1 MKTQN
6 SSDLFLNSKNP
17 SAERGRNKS
26 LKPKKMGQS
35 KIKTIQPNGT
45 YDSQNG
51 LMYKFEVE
59 LESGECGEVS
69 AKTENRWNI
78 GDEVE
83 YDITESKWG
92 NKIKLTKPG
101 FNANQSKSNNPEIQ
115 KRIDASWAIGHA
127 INQESD
133 PEKILEAAEFLL
145 SIRNTLISK
154 L

>member
-1 MKTQN
+1 
-6 SSDLFLNSKNP
+6 
-17 SAERGRNKS
+17 
-26 LKPKKMGQS
+26 MGQS

-45 YDSQNG
+45 YESMNG
-51 LMYKFEVE
+51 TMFKFEIQ
-59 LESGECGEVS
+59 LESGDSGEVS
-69 AKTENRWNI
+69 AKSENRWSV

-83 YDITESKWG
+83 FEVTPSKWG
-92 NKIKLTKPG
+92 DKMRLSKPG
-101 FNANQSKSNNPEIQ
+101 FNSNQSKANNPDIQ

-145 SIRNTLISK
+145 SIRSTLISK

>member
-1 MKTQN
+1 MGEIIQTEFLTPKT
-6 SSDLFLNSKNP
+6 
-17 SAERGRNKS
+17 
-26 LKPKKMGQS
+26 KKMGQS

-51 LMYKFEVE
+51 LMYKFEVQ
-59 LESGECGEVS
+59 LESGESGEVS
-69 AKTENRWNI
+69 AKSENRWSV

-83 YDITESKWG
+83 FEVTPSKWG
-92 NKIKLTKPG
+92 DRIKLTKPG
-101 FNANQSKSNNPEIQ
+101 FGQGGQKNSPDIQ

-127 INQESD
+127 ITQESD

>member
-1 MKTQN
+1 MKTRN
-6 SSDLFLNSKNP
+6 SIASSLNSKNP

-51 LMYKFEVE
+51 LMYKFEIE
-59 LESGECGEVS
+59 LESGDSGEVS
-69 AKTENRWNI
+69 AKSESRWSV

-83 YDITESKWG
+83 FEVTPSKWG
-92 NKIKLTKPG
+92 DKMRLTKPG
-101 FNANQSKSNNPEIQ
+101 FTPNQSKANNPDIQ

-145 SIRNTLISK
+145 SIRSTLISK